1 MKVIEHLVNGEIVS
15 MGDPTQD
22 VFNPSTGEVSKQV
35 SLATKTTVEKAI
47 TAAQDAFPAWRATP
61 PLKRARIMFRFK
73 ELLEKNINK
82 IAQLI
87 GEEHG
92 KIAHDA
98 LGEVARGIEN
108 VEYACYA
115 PQLLKGEHSK
125 NIGTNIDSWSEFQPL
140 GVVAGITPF
149 NFPAM
154 VPLWMYPMAIVCG
167 NCFILKPSE
176 RDPSAALFVA
186 QLLYEAGLPKGVLN
200 VVNGGKE
207 AVDTLL
213 TDERVQAVSFVGS
226 TAVAK
231 YVYNTASEHDK
242 R

>member
-1 MKVIEHLVNGEIVS
+1 MKVIDHLVNGEILS

-35 SLATKTTVEKAI
+35 SLATKTTAEKAI

-61 PLKRARIMFRFK
+61 PVKRARIMFRFK

-98 LGEVARGIEN
+98 LGEVTRGIEN

-115 PQLLKGEHSK
+115 PELLKGEHSK
-125 NIGTNIDSWSEFQPL
+125 NIGTNIDSWSEFQP
-140 GVVAGITPF
+140 
-149 NFPAM
+149 
-154 VPLWMYPMAIVCG
+154 
-167 NCFILKPSE
+167 
-176 RDPSAALFVA
+176 
-186 QLLYEAGLPKGVLN
+186 
-200 VVNGGKE
+200 
-207 AVDTLL
+207 
-213 TDERVQAVSFVGS
+213 
-226 TAVAK
+226 
-231 YVYNTASEHDK
+231 
-242 R
+242 

>member
-1 MKVIEHLVNGEIVS
+1 MKLVEHLINGELVS

-35 SLATKTTVEKAI
+35 EVASKNTVEKAI
-47 TAAQDAFPAWRATP
+47 TAAQEAFPAWRATP

-98 LGEVARGIEN
+98 LGEITRGIEN

-125 NIGTNIDSWSEFQPL
+125 NISTNIDSWSEFQPL
-140 GVVAGITPF
+140 GVVTGITPF
-149 NFPAM
+149 NSGINIEVF
-154 VPLWMYPMAIVCG
+154 
-167 NCFILKPSE
+167 FIRSFK
-176 RDPSAALFVA
+176 V
-186 QLLYEAGLPKGVLN
+186 
-200 VVNGGKE
+200 
-207 AVDTLL
+207 
-213 TDERVQAVSFVGS
+213 AVSVFLSNPTCS
-226 TAVAK
+226 TVLPANITPSFLC
-231 YVYNTASEHDK
+231 NT
-242 R
+242 